1 MYNQKPTTM
10 EETNK
15 ATGETQVLDTT
26 KVEQVEV
33 NIDEIFGMPGA
44 ESVMLPEEGKTEEKP
59 KSMFSKENVDTTF
72 LDNTA
77 TPTEKKEAAE
87 KKAEVEETI
96 AELDGLISQ
105 EEDAGN
111 KGRPKVDKSG
121 LAELATK
128 MIEEGTLIPFDD
140 DKPLEEYTTKDFREL
155 FEANF
160 QERENA
166 IRENTPK
173 EFFQSL
179 PEELQYAAKYVAD
192 GGQDLKGLFR
202 TLAHVEEIRELD
214 PADEYDQAEIARQ
227 YLYATNFGSPEEIE
241 EEINDWVD
249 MNKLEQKANQ
259 FKPKLDRMQ
268 EEIVARQLAEQEQKK
283 EMQAKQAKAYTDNVF
298 NTLSAGELGGV
309 KLDKKMQSLL
319 YSGLVQPNYPS
330 ISGKPTNLF
339 GHLIEKYQFV
349 EPRHD
354 LIAEAL
360 WLLADPDGY
369 KNKVREQGSKAATEK
384 VVRQLKTEESR
395 KLASSTSEE
404 EETRRTASPQRS
416 TQKTISRPNM
426 FKRF

>member
-1 MYNQKPTTM
+1 METT
-10 EETNK
+10 NNP
-15 ATGETQVLDTT
+15 TGETQVLDTT
-26 KVEQVEV
+26 KVDQVDV

-44 ESVMLPEEGKTEEKP
+44 ESVMLPEDGKAEEKP
-59 KSMFSKENVDTTF
+59 KNLFTKEEVDTTF
-72 LDNTA
+72 LDNPKA
-77 TPTEKKEAAE
+77 TPEERQEAKE

-121 LAELATK
+121 LAELASK

-140 DKPLEEYTTKDFREL
+140 DKSLEEYTTKDFREL

-202 TLAHVEEIRELD
+202 TLAYVEEIRELD
-214 PADEYDQAEIARQ
+214 PADENDQAEIARQ
-227 YLYATNFGSPEEIE
+227 YLYATSFGSPEEIE
-241 EEINDWVD
+241 EEINDWMD

-268 EEIVARQLAEQEQKK
+268 EEIVARQLAEQEQKR
-283 EMQAKQAKAYTDNVF
+283 EMQTQQAKAYTDNVF
-298 NTLSAGELGGV
+298 NTLSAGELGGL
-309 KLDKKMQSLL
+309 KLDKKVQSML

-349 EPRHD
+349 DPRHD

-369 KNKVREQGSKAATEK
+369 KNKVREQGGKAATEK
-384 VVRQLKTEESR
+384 VVRQLKTEEAR
-395 KLASSTSEE
+395 KVASSTSEDE
-404 EETRRTASPQRS
+404 ESRRTTSPQRS
-416 TQKTISRPNM
+416 TQKTISRANM

>member
-1 MYNQKPTTM
+1 MS
-10 EETNK
+10 EETK
-15 ATGETQVLDTT
+15 DLTGVVDSTA
-26 KVEQVEV
+26 VEQVDV
-33 NIDEIFGMPGA
+33 NIDELFGNPGA
-44 ESVMLPEEGKTEEKP
+44 ENIMLPENKDEEKP
-59 KSMFSKENVDTTF
+59 KSLFSKENIDTTF
-72 LDNTA
+72 LDNPTA
-77 TPTEKKEAAE
+77 TPEERKEAVE

-140 DKPLEEYTTKDFREL
+140 EKPLEEYTTKDFREL

-160 QERENA
+160 QERENKV
-166 IRENTPK
+166 REDTPK
-173 EFFQSL
+173 EFFNSL
-179 PEELQYAAKYVAD
+179 PEELQIAAKYVAD

-202 TLAHVEEIRELD
+202 TLAHVEEIVQLD
-214 PADEYDQAEIARQ
+214 PTDEYDQAEIARQ
-227 YLYATNFGSPEEIE
+227 YLYATNFGNAEEIE
-241 EEINDWVD
+241 SEIEDWID
-249 MNKLEQKANQ
+249 LGKLEQKANQ

-268 EEIVARQLAEQEQKK
+268 EEIIARQLAEQESKK
-283 EMQAKQAKAYTDNVF
+283 EQQAKQAKAYTDNVY
-298 NTLSAGELGGV
+298 NTLATGEINGV
-309 KLDKKMQSLL
+309 KLDKKVQSML

-330 ISGKPTNLF
+330 ISGKQTNML
-339 GHLIEKYQFV
+339 GHLLEKYQFV

-369 KNKVREQGSKAATEK
+369 KSKIKDMGSKAATEK
-384 VVRQLKTEESR
+384 TVRQLKTEESR
-395 KLASSTSEE
+395 KISSSSVAPDEFE
-404 EETRRTASPQRS
+404 
-416 TQKTISRPNM
+416 TQKRGTAKPQQRTISRSNM